1 MIVLSQYKIIVKS
14 YDAIVI
20 KYSIGSY
27 IFHFTS

>member
-1 MIVLSQYKIIVKS
+1 MVEKS

-27 IFHFTS
+27 ICSLYFLVGTVD